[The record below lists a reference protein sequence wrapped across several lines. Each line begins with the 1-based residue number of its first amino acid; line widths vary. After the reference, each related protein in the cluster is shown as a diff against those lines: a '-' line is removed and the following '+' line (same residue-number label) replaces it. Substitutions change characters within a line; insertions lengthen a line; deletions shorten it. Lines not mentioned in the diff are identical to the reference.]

1 MTTCLISVFLQG
13 TSAAQAVAA
22 DESVKQCPSAVSE
35 SVCQPDPTTMQQHSE
50 KGVVTLDRGKGK
62 ISGKRMTHNPMLS
75 LYVQVQD
82 AGVQPIFFFCLTAL
96 SNQMLTLQLLDQF
109 IENFYGF
116 ICGKDATVYT
126 QLDHCK
132 LQFLTLYV

>member
-35 SVCQPDPTTMQQHSE
+35 SVCQPDPTQHSE
-50 KGVVTLDRGKGK
+50 KGVVTLGRGKGK

-75 LYVQVQD
+75 LYIQVQD
-82 AGVQPIFFFCLTAL
+82 AGVQPIFFALALIAL
-96 SNQMLTLQLLDQF
+96 SNQVLILQLMDQF

>member
-35 SVCQPDPTTMQQHSE
+35 SVCQPDPTTMQQHSG
-50 KGVVTLDRGKGK
+50 KGVVTLGRGKGK

-82 AGVQPIFFFCLTAL
+82 AGVQPIFFFFSSHSSIK
-96 SNQMLTLQLLDQF
+96 SNVDPSVIGL
-109 IENFYGF
+109 
-116 ICGKDATVYT
+116 VY
-126 QLDHCK
+126 
-132 LQFLTLYV
+132 